1 MIQPTDTLNL
11 MELQVETLYRCDP
24 DGRLRCVN
32 EPGDPPA
39 PRFFMGRTPG
49 GNLWRFRHDLP
60 ADLVQTLEQ
69 LCRAELASDDLAQ
82 PPHGYAAIRATLAAH
97 APIVSE
103 FRGPAYRAPAD
114 MPHLPG
120 AMLVEATSVQML
132 DRWFAD
138 LIPGWEAAQPIAV
151 VLEQAS
157 AVAVCFC
164 SRVGGR
170 AAEAGVETV
179 PAFRGRGYA
188 AAAVATWAAGVRRRG
203 LLPLYSTSWDNLASQ
218 GVARKLGM
226 QLYGED
232 WSVS

>member
-1 MIQPTDTLNL
+1 

-39 PRFFMGRTPG
+39 PRFFMGRTPC

-69 LCRAELASDDLAQ
+69 LCRAEPASDDLAQ
-82 PPHGYAAIRATLAAH
+82 PPQGYAAIRAMLAAH
-97 APIVSE
+97 APLVSE

>member
-1 MIQPTDTLNL
+1 MQPKDAINL

-39 PRFFMGRTPG
+39 PRFFMGRTAG

-69 LCRAELASDDLAQ
+69 ICRAEPTSDELTQ
-82 PPHGYAAIRATLAAH
+82 PPQGYAGIRAALAAD

-103 FRGPAYRAPAD
+103 FRGPAYRAPVD

-120 AMLVEATSVQML
+120 AMLIEATSVQML

-164 SRVGGR
+164 SRVGDR

-188 AAAVATWAAGVRRRG
+188 AAAVATWAAEVRWRG

-226 QLYGED
+226 QRYGED
-232 WSVS
+232 WSIG